1 MRVDMEYRKLGVSD
15 LEVSVLAIGA
25 LHFGSLCS
33 EIQSVQIINA
43 AADRGINFLDTA
55 PMYGQGVSE
64 EIVGKA
70 LLGRRDNF
78 IIGTKVGLKPIVN
91 SQGNF
96 GVETVKLNKEN
107 ITSSVDNSLRKLKTD
122 YIDLLQLHAYDP
134 SISPHET
141 FGVLAELVKLGKVR
155 HVGVSNYDANQLKTM
170 VNANGM
176 NECPKIVSMQSH
188 YNVMERRLEE
198 EVIPECV
205 RSEISTVC
213 YRALG
218 RGIITNKY
226 SNGIELPP
234 ESRGA
239 TSERIRRHLTER
251 NFSILS
257 LLNRYVELR
266 GGETLACLSIGW
278 LLARKTVASMVLGM
292 RNVSQLESNIRGLGF
307 EMSEKDCAELDGLL
321 MEGQFLDYV
330 HANPTTFLEV

>member
-1 MRVDMEYRKLGVSD
+1 MEYRKLGVSD

-33 EIQSVQIINA
+33 ENQSIKIINT
-43 AADRGINFLDTA
+43 AADRGINFIDTA
-55 PMYGQGVSE
+55 PMYGQGESE

-78 IIGTKVGLKPIVN
+78 IIGTKVGLKPVVN
-91 SQGNF
+91 IQGAF
-96 GVETVKLNKEN
+96 SVEVTKLNKKN
-107 ITSSVDNSLRKLKTD
+107 IFSSVDNSLRKLNTD
-122 YIDLLQLHAYDP
+122 YIDLLQLHAYD
-134 SISPHET
+134 SSTLPHET

-155 HVGVSNYDANQLKTM
+155 HVGVSNYDVNQLNIMAK
-170 VNANGM
+170 ANEM
-176 NECPKIVSMQSH
+176 NEFPKIVSMQSH

-205 RSEISTVC
+205 RSGISTVC

-226 SNGIELPP
+226 LNCVELPP

-239 TSERIRRHLTER
+239 TSERIRRHLSER
-251 NFSILS
+251 NFSLLS
-257 LLNRYVELR
+257 LLNKYVELR
-266 GGETLACLSIGW
+266 GGDSLACLAIGW
-278 LLARKTVASMVLGM
+278 LMARKTVASMVLGM
-292 RNVSQLESNIRGLGF
+292 RDVSQLESNIRGLGF
-307 EMSEKDCAELDGLL
+307 EMSEKDCAELDELL
-321 MEGQFLDYV
+321 MEGQLLDYV